1 MIQALGAALG
11 WPQDGLYSAGVE
23 PFYVVGRP
31 GFIGAFGQWL
41 DIFTPLN
48 WNYSVYFSESQ
59 AMADTF
65 YLDWYMVGQDL
76 TNATFAYQKSLKG
89 DATTTS

>member
-1 MIQALGAALG
+1 
-11 WPQDGLYSAGVE
+11 
-23 PFYVVGRP
+23 
-31 GFIGAFGQWL
+31 
-41 DIFTPLN
+41 
-48 WNYSVYFSESQ
+48 
-59 AMADTF
+59 MADTF